1 MFILHNLTVYSS
13 QGIVFSTEM
22 DSHERNPNWKVIR
35 KLGAPSSGWNSLE
48 NSQKFLTLTRR
59 TLTLST

>member
-13 QGIVFSTEM
+13 QRIVFSTEM
-22 DSHERNPNWKVIR
+22 DSYERNPNWNVIR

-48 NSQKFLTLTRR
+48 NSQKCFSLLQEH
-59 TLTLST
+59 